1 MLRKAFFA
9 IALVAALSSSAL
21 AVTNVS
27 GGDHVFQVNSG
38 LQTFPIMGSSNS
50 GETLAG
56 IDLYLVMDALG
67 PIITNVNL
75 ITGTVFE
82 PNNVGQSDFG
92 LVEYQT
98 PGREPGYFTTT
109 TAGSVPTGVVA
120 LITIDTN
127 SALAGQ
133 YLLALESP
141 VLGPSAVYN
150 QVGAPGTYTNG
161 SVTLQVPEPG
171 SIMLALFGAAGI
183 GAVAIRRRRAR
194 NA

>member
-9 IALVAALSSSAL
+9 IALVASLSTSAF
-21 AVTNVS
+21 AVTNVA
-27 GGDHVFQVNSG
+27 GGNHVFTVG
-38 LQTFPIMGSSNS
+38 TGFQTFPIIGSSNS

-82 PNNVGQSDFG
+82 PNNVGQGNFG
-92 LVEYQT
+92 AFLA
-98 PGREPGYFTTT
+98 PGLETAYFTTT
-109 TAGSVPTGVVA
+109 SAGSVPTGVVA

-127 SALAGQ
+127 SAAAGQ
-133 YLLALESP
+133 YLLALESETF
-141 VLGPSAVYN
+141 GPSAVYN
-150 QVGAPGTYTNG
+150 QVGAPGTFTNG
-161 SVTLQVPEPG
+161 SVTLVPEPG
-171 SIMLALFGAAGI
+171 SVIIALFGAAGL
-183 GAVAIRRRRAR
+183 GAVAIRRRRR